1 MHTENTVDIKYVYLL
16 LTVATFVWFV
26 FRPLKDPRFLQ
37 VICRLSFEGRSEA
50 ILKIAF
56 ADSIEFTRM
65 IKKQIRCQ
73 LFQGAPL
80 DTLTD
85 CLFATKIPRGALVWL
100 ETKGI
105 MEVSMLVAIET

>member
-1 MHTENTVDIKYVYLL
+1 MLHLYGLCLDLWKIQD
-16 LTVATFVWFV
+16 FS
-26 FRPLKDPRFLQ
+26 
-37 VICRLSFEGRSEA
+37 RLSVDSCEGHSET

-65 IKKQIRCQ
+65 IKKQSRCP
-73 LFQGAPL
+73 LYQGAPL

-85 CLFATKIPRGALVWL
+85 CLFATKIPHGALVWL